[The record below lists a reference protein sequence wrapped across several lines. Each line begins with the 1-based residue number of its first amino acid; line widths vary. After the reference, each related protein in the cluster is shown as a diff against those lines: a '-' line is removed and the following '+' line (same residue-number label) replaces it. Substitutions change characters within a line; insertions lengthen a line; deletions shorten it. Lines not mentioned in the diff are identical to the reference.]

1 MPTGLVTVPT
11 VLPCT
16 QPTNHSHGK
25 MFLYLFFALLSSATT
40 VDEPVFLS
48 MDCGYRNVIY
58 VSACNNETNNRRPNK
73 KFLSRTQLLM
83 INHLQDASL
92 TQLTMTFGLKCPAVD
107 LSLTVVSCPRTSYA
121 VLNVSTVSLIISLL
135 GLH

>member
-16 QPTNHSHGK
+16 QPTNHLHGK

-48 MDCGYRNVIY
+48 MDCGYRNEIY
-58 VSACNNETNNRRPNK
+58 VSACNNGTNNRRPNK

-83 INHLQDASL
+83 INHLQDAPF
-92 TQLTMTFGLKCPAVD
+92 TQLTMTFELKYPAVD
-107 LSLTVVSCPRTSYA
+107 LSLQLCPAQERLMPS
-121 VLNVSTVSLIISLL
+121 
-135 GLH
+135 